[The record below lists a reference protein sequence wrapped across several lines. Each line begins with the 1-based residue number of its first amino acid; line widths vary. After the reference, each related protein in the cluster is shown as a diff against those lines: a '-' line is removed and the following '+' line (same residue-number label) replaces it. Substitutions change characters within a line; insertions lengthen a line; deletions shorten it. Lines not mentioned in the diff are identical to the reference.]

1 MTLHPQLSKV
11 LELYDPQRLNAILLW
26 LNAEF
31 KDMFTHSEHNI
42 TAINQESAA
51 ARAVDLDELVQ
62 FSILNEFGLS
72 FGQKSAFPWLKQEV
86 CQKLAQVAD

>member
-1 MTLHPQLSKV
+1 MTLHPQLSQV

-31 KDMFTHSEHNI
+31 KDMLINPAQDI

-51 ARAVDLDELVQ
+51 STAVDLDDLVR

-72 FGQKSAFPWLKQEV
+72 FGQKPAFPWLKQEV
-86 CQKLAQVAD
+86 CQKLAHAVD